1 MKVVLLARVAPDAI
15 PAPVGLAHTM
25 HDPSSATTLRRRGQ
39 ELLLTDGPST
49 ESDEQV
55 VGLEEIDVDRFD
67 AALHRAAGLPA
78 ARTGAVEV
86 RRVHEGPDD
95 GVPPATP
102 SAGTRR
108 YVFLH
113 VLPIGPA
120 AEPAAPGGGSLP
132 DWLASPLTQ
141 RTVLAGNRLLDA
153 TDATAAVVRVRNGE
167 VRVSRGLPADR
178 EEEIAGYDLVAAGD
192 LDEAIAV
199 ARPHPTLTTGV
210 VEIRPLVMA

>member
-1 MKVVLLARVAPDAI
+1 MKVVLLAHVAPDATA
-15 PAPVGLAHTM
+15 APVGLAHTL
-25 HDPSSATTLRRRGQ
+25 HGPTSATTLPRRGT
-39 ELLLTDGPST
+39 ELLLTDGPFA
-49 ESDEQV
+49 ESDEPV
-55 VGLEEIDVDRFD
+55 VGLEEIDVDGFD
-67 AALHRAAGLPA
+67 AGLDRAAGLPA

-86 RRVHEGPDD
+86 RGVHEGPDD

-113 VLPIGPA
+113 VLPTRPP
-120 AEPAAPGGGSLP
+120 AEPVAPGAGSLP

-153 TDATAAVVRVRNGE
+153 TAATAAVVRVRNGE
-167 VRVSRGLPADR
+167 VLVSPGLPDDR
-178 EEEIAGYDLVAAGD
+178 EEEIAGYDLVAAHD